1 MTHQNFARGRLKA
14 SRVRGTPV
22 GIGALVATALSL
34 VLVMTSCARASIE
47 EMGRN
52 AIRQEAA
59 EGKDWFIRFTAAADT
74 SNRDLVVSRL
84 GDLSDNRD
92 PYAFG
97 WDTEGNFHTDHYYRE
112 HVTTS
117 GGFWGEQRTVSA
129 CVRFEVDLGSVIA
142 TSIDCPDRPPFS
154 DYTDEWVVVA

>member
-1 MTHQNFARGRLKA
+1 MSRALKLA
-14 SRVRGTPV
+14 
-22 GIGALVATALSL
+22 AALSL

-47 EMGRN
+47 EIGRD

-59 EGKDWFIRFTAAADT
+59 KGKDWFIRFTAATDT
-74 SNRDLVVSRL
+74 TNRALVTSRL

-97 WDTEGNFHTDHYYRE
+97 WDADGNFHTDHYYRE
-112 HVTTS
+112 HLSTS
-117 GGFWGEQRTVSA
+117 GGFWAEHRTVSA

-142 TSIDCPDRPPFS
+142 TSIDCPEGPPFS
-154 DYTDEWVVVA
+154 DNTDEWVVVM